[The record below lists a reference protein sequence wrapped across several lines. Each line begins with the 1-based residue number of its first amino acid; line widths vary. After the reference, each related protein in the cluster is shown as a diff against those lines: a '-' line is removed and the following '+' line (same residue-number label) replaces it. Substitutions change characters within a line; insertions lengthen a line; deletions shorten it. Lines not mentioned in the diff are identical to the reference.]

1 MALATMLEKA
11 SHLSPRSL
19 IRKDM
24 SNTTFKHYV
33 APFKDVSGDMWA
45 LLIAYPDT
53 EETKSYPKV
62 KEVRLGVPAVTL
74 TTESEDALSP
84 VVKGRLAF
92 SLLEERADQR
102 YRHLMQAPD
111 GSVSVVLFY
120 LEGKSSITDEE
131 LMKIPS
137 LYDPMSNEWTKG
149 YWRGVLDPESY
160 KEPANQDTGYLVS
173 FEANDFGRLSRVNL
187 MEGGLDMD
195 FLTKPR
201 MSVLDFVASL
211 VSLGLGEWDRSVH
224 KSSRTYGLLYVAR
237 YNVQFIASHFSKK
250 DGDDLFV
257 DIAPFVGSRDKPIT
271 ALEALERILGSLSMR
286 VEQGDGILAI
296 TDVSTVA
303 GNEMLADYHING
315 WDEFLDYSPHDMV
328 VKGNDAEFSALPA
341 VGNITIVTKTHLN
354 AVARAFDVPA
364 LITASDWHLVPRAT
378 VVSMNLPAW
387 RYRTDHNVAGKWSQA
402 IVQTE
407 EITTGEDRNL
417 FALVWNTKSIHG
429 FAPGIANQT
438 YHDKTLFLVGDMLN
452 SIRTASP
459 HYNLSLRA
467 VDESGQVSQFQTVAG
482 LLDSS
487 KFIYQL
493 SHSFAG
499 EALMKELEL
508 SSYIAMLKWYRDQL
522 NSSTDVPANP
532 LRVATPWRMVVPDVP
547 NDGRYGLRLDV
558 PLLLSM
564 SQDIYQELSEKSQET
579 VVFRAPTVGRGY
591 AYSQYKA
598 DRERAKNCIQ
608 EFKKFTD
615 QFEEVRLYF
624 RLTARGDKGVKHLY
638 DLDVQRDSSGY
649 VHRFRQLG
657 WGDSVPHPDY
667 TPHLTYGG
675 GDNKLSWGTS
685 WNHPRFSEEDIIGE
699 GLYIPL
705 PPEGYNTLELEVFS
719 NVSFYKRNGETLEK
733 FREWKLWSVP
743 SAIVCQAPSLWLSDA
758 IGRRGE
764 ELSKDRRER
773 FVFTSSTG
781 EGAEAELHLSA
792 GDGIVSV
799 SPSIIHTKDG
809 KPLSERGAVD
819 KKSGYTQNTLA
830 GFRAECFG
838 AIYGSLPERGY
849 ELTGTFAYHHR
860 TTLRRYA
867 GMEWLAVSREIDIQQ
882 GTERGTYHQVR
893 KPAVISSDSLSPEV
907 LDGDRF
913 SGERYDTSSPR
924 YWDNPNR
931 PTPPPRRR

>member
-1 MALATMLEKA
+1 
-11 SHLSPRSL
+11 
-19 IRKDM
+19 M

-33 APFKDVSGDMWA
+33 ASFKDVSGDMWA

-74 TTESEDALSP
+74 TTESEDALAP

-120 LEGKSSITDEE
+120 LEGKSSITDAE
-131 LMKIPS
+131 LMKLPS
-137 LYDPMSNEWTKG
+137 LYDPLSNEWTNG

-173 FEANDFGRLSRVNL
+173 FEANDFGRLSRISL
-187 MEGGLDMD
+187 MEGGIDMD
-195 FLTKPR
+195 FLSKPR
-201 MSVLDFVASL
+201 MSVLDFVTYL
-211 VSLGLGEWDRSVH
+211 VALGLGEWDKSVH
-224 KSSRTYGLLYVAR
+224 RFGGLYDLMRVASHK
-237 YNVQFIASHFSKK
+237 VQFIAEHFSKSH
-250 DGDDLFV
+250 GVDLFV
-257 DIAPFVGSRDKPIT
+257 DVPPFVGSRDKPIT
-271 ALEALERILGSLSMR
+271 ALEALERVLGSLSMR
-286 VEQGDGILAI
+286 IEQGDGTLAV
-296 TDVSTVA
+296 TDVSTIA
-303 GNEMLADYHING
+303 GNAGLADYHISS
-315 WDEFLDYSPHDMV
+315 WDEFIDYSPHDMV

-364 LITASDWHLVPRAT
+364 LITASDWHLVPRAD

-417 FALVWNTKSIHG
+417 FALVWNPKSIHG
-429 FAPGIANQT
+429 FAPGLANQT
-438 YHDKTLFLVGDMLN
+438 FHDKSLVLVGDTIN
-452 SIRTASP
+452 SIRTSSP
-459 HYNLSLRA
+459 HYNMSLRV
-467 VDESGQVSQFQTVAG
+467 VDESGQATPLTLSAN

-487 KFIYQL
+487 RFIYQL
-493 SHSFAG
+493 PHSFAG
-499 EALMKELEL
+499 EALIKESEL
-508 SSYIAMLKWYRDQL
+508 SSYISMLKWYRDQM
-522 NSSTDVPANP
+522 NASTDIPSNP
-532 LRVATPWRMVVPDVP
+532 LRVAAPWRMVVPNVP

-564 SQDIYQELSEKSQET
+564 SPDIYQGISEKTQER
-579 VVFRAPTVGRGY
+579 VVFSVPSVGRGY
-591 AYSQYKA
+591 THSQYKA

-624 RLTARGDKGVKHLY
+624 RLTARGDKGVKYLY
-638 DLDVQRDSSGY
+638 DLDVQRNDSGY
-649 VHRFRQLG
+649 VNRIRQLG
-657 WGDSVPHPDY
+657 WSNSVPHPNY

-893 KPAVISSDSLSPEV
+893 KPAVVSNDSLSPEV